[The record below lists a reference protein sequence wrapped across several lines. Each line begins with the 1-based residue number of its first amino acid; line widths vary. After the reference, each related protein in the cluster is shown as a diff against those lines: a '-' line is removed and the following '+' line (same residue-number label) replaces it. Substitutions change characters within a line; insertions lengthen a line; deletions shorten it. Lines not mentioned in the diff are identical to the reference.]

1 MILGMDTQTFTF
13 FHVALSLLG
22 IASGLVLLFFG
33 FLQNRVLRISILIF
47 LVTTILTS
55 LTGFAFPNSHV
66 TPGIILGIL
75 SMITLAIASTA
86 MYIGKL
92 AGRWRAT
99 FVITSQV
106 SLYFNM
112 FVLIAQ
118 LFEHVPALHKFAP
131 TGSGP
136 VFGVAQLILLV
147 AFIWLTVR
155 AVKRFRV

>member
-1 MILGMDTQTFTF
+1 MILGMDTNTFTF
-13 FHVALSLLG
+13 LHVALSLLG
-22 IASGLVLLFFG
+22 IASGLAVLWG
-33 FLQNRVLRISILIF
+33 FIKNRVLRIAILIF

-55 LTGFAFPNSHV
+55 LTGFAFPNSHI

-118 LFEHVPALHKFAP
+118 SFEHVPALHSLAP

-136 VFGVAQLILLV
+136 VFGVAQLFLLG
-147 AFIWLTVR
+147 AFIWLTVS
-155 AVKRFRV
+155 AVKRFRL

>member
-1 MILGMDTQTFTF
+1 MDLQTFTF

-22 IASGLVLLFFG
+22 IASGLVMLLFG

-55 LTGFAFPNSHV
+55 VTGFAFPNSHV

-75 SMITLAIASTA
+75 SVITLAIASTA
-86 MYIGKL
+86 MYVGKL
-92 AGRWRAT
+92 AGRWRTT
-99 FVITSQV
+99 FVISSLV

-112 FVLIAQ
+112 FVLVAQ
-118 LFEHVPALHKFAP
+118 SFEHVPALHSLAP

-136 VFGVAQLILLV
+136 VFGVAQLILL
-147 AFIWLTVR
+147 AATIWLTVR
-155 AVKRFRV
+155 AVKRFRS

>member
-1 MILGMDTQTFTF
+1 MILGMDTNSFTLL
-13 FHVALSLLG
+13 HVAISLLG
-22 IASGLVLLFFG
+22 IASGLVLLFLG

-66 TPGIILGIL
+66 TPGIVVGIL

-92 AGRWRAT
+92 AGKWRTT
-99 FVITSQV
+99 FVIASQL

-118 LFEHVPALHKFAP
+118 LFEHVPALHQFAP

-136 VFGVAQLILLV
+136 VFGAAQLILLV

-155 AVKRFRV
+155 AVKRFRL